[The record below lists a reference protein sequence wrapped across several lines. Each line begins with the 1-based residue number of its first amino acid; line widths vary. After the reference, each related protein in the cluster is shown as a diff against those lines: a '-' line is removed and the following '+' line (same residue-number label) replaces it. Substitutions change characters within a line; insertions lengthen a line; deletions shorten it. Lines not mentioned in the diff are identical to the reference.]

1 MTAHEMPSAPDRN
14 AAPDLS
20 PLRVALLWHSLR
32 SDNLGVGA
40 LTIAHMRIIRE
51 AAAAARRSVTF
62 DIVGFGGGQYYP
74 PAEQDFSETQ
84 VRGSK
89 NLLPGFPVWKA
100 LGRADIVLDIGAG
113 DSFADIYGAK
123 RFIWMWVPK
132 LMALLQGK
140 PLVLAPQTI
149 GPFRN
154 PVYTRLASFAMKRC
168 RKIFARDGQSKAV
181 LDQEKLGDIAAE
193 TVDVAFR
200 LPFERQTRAP
210 DGRIRFGLNVSGL
223 LYAGGYTGQNQFGIK
238 GDYRAMIDQIIT
250 KLLARGD
257 TDVVLVPHVITAGG
271 DSEDDIHVSRII
283 AEKFPACTIAPR
295 FASPSEAKS
304 FISGLD
310 VLAGS
315 RMHATI
321 AAVSSGI
328 AVVPLAYSRKFS
340 GLFAAVGYPLVG
352 DCTKQDEA
360 ELVALTLDA
369 VERRVELAA
378 AAQRSNAIAQERLG
392 VYSAFLTELMLAC
405 PGRSMKHQIRS

>member
-1 MTAHEMPSAPDRN
+1 MTAQDTASMPDIRATTTGS
-14 AAPDLS
+14 S
-20 PLRVALLWHSLR
+20 SLRVALLWHSLR

-51 AAAAARRSVTF
+51 AAAVAGRNVTF
-62 DIVGFGGGQYYP
+62 DIVGFGNSQYYP
-74 PAEQDFSETQ
+74 PVEQDFSETL

-100 LGRADIVLDIGAG
+100 LGRANIVLDIGAG

-123 RFIWMWVPK
+123 RFLWMWVPK

-149 GPFRN
+149 GPFEH
-154 PVYTRLASFAMKRC
+154 PLSARLASFAMKRC
-168 RKIFARDGQSKAV
+168 RKVFARDGQSKAV

-200 LPFERQTRAP
+200 LPFERQARAP

-223 LYAGGYTGQNQFGIK
+223 LYAGGYTGKNQFGIK
-238 GDYRAMIDQIIT
+238 GDYRAMTDQIISG
-250 KLLARGD
+250 LLARGD
-257 TDVVLVPHVITAGG
+257 TDVVLVPHVITSTG
-271 DSEDDIHVSRII
+271 DNEDDIHVSRII
-283 AEKFPACTIAPR
+283 AEKFPEVTIAPR

-310 VLAGS
+310 ILAGS

-352 DCTKQDEA
+352 DCTKQGET
-360 ELVALTLDA
+360 ELVALTLGA
-369 VERRVELAA
+369 VDRRAELAT
-378 AAQRSNAIAQERLG
+378 AAQHSNEIAQQRLG
-392 VYSAFLTELMLAC
+392 IYSTYLTSLM
-405 PGRSMKHQIRS
+405 RSIPN

>member
-1 MTAHEMPSAPDRN
+1 MTM
-14 AAPDLS
+14 AAPDAAGAPPAVS
-20 PLRVALLWHSLR
+20 AKALRVALLWHSLR

-51 AAAAARRSVTF
+51 AAAAASRRVTF
-62 DIVGFGGGQYYP
+62 DVIGFGGTAHYP
-74 PAEQDFSETQ
+74 PAENDAEETL

-89 NLLPGFPVWKA
+89 NLLPGFPMWQA
-100 LGRADIVLDIGAG
+100 LGRADLVLDIGAG

-123 RFIWMWVPK
+123 RFLWMWVPK
-132 LMALLQGK
+132 LQALLQGK

-149 GPFRN
+149 GPFKH
-154 PVYTRLASFAMKRC
+154 PLYSRLASFAMKRC
-168 RKIFARDGQSKAV
+168 RKVFARDGQSKAV
-181 LDQEKLGDIAAE
+181 LDHEKLGDIAAE

-210 DGRIRFGLNVSGL
+210 DERIRFGLNVSGL
-223 LYAGGYTGQNQFGIK
+223 LYSGGYTGKNQFGIK
-238 GDYRAMIDQIIT
+238 GDYRAMIDQIIAG
-250 KLLARGD
+250 LLARGD
-257 TDVVLVPHVITAGG
+257 TDVVLVPHVITSTG
-271 DSEDDIHVSRII
+271 DNEDDIHVSRII
-283 AEKFPACTIAPR
+283 ADKFPAVTIAPR

-310 VLAGS
+310 ILAGS
-315 RMHATI
+315 RMHATV

-360 ELVALTLDA
+360 ELVALTLGA
-369 VERRVELAA
+369 VERRAELAA
-378 AAQRSNAIAQERLG
+378 AAQRSNDAAQEKLG
-392 VYSAFLTELMLAC
+392 VYSAYLTALM
-405 PGRSMKHQIRS
+405 RSMPR

>member
-1 MTAHEMPSAPDRN
+1 MTMHDVDPAPDMLE
-14 AAPDLS
+14 PTPGS
-20 PLRVALLWHSLR
+20 SSLRIALLWHSLR

-40 LTIAHMRIIRE
+40 LTIANMRIIRE
-51 AAAAARRSVTF
+51 AAAAAGRSVTF

-74 PAEQDFSETQ
+74 PAEKDFSETL

-89 NLLPGFPVWKA
+89 NLLPGFPIWRA

-123 RFIWMWVPK
+123 RFMWMWVPK
-132 LMALLQGK
+132 IMALLQGK

-149 GPFRN
+149 GPFRH
-154 PVYTRLASFAMKRC
+154 PLYTQLASFAMKRC
-168 RKIFARDGQSKAV
+168 RKVFARDGQSKAV
-181 LDQEKLGDIAAE
+181 LDHEKIGDIAAE
-193 TVDVAFR
+193 SVDVAFR

-223 LYAGGYTGQNQFGIK
+223 LYAGGYTGKNQFGIK
-238 GDYRAMIDQIIT
+238 GDYRAMTDQIIAG
-250 KLLARGD
+250 LLARGD
-257 TDVVLVPHVITAGG
+257 TDVVLVPHVITSTG
-271 DSEDDIHVSRII
+271 DSEDDIHVSQII
-283 AEKFPACTIAPR
+283 AEKYPKVAIAPR

-310 VLAGS
+310 ILAGS

-352 DCTKQDEA
+352 DCTTQDEA
-360 ELVALTLDA
+360 ELVALTLGA
-369 VERRVELAA
+369 VENRAELAR
-378 AAQRSNAIAQERLG
+378 AAQRSNDAAQAKLAI
-392 VYSAFLTELMLAC
+392 YSSYLTALFNALPSRASHG
-405 PGRSMKHQIRS
+405 PA

>member
-1 MTAHEMPSAPDRN
+1 MTMATPDAADSVAPAKAVR
-14 AAPDLS
+14 A
-20 PLRVALLWHSLR
+20 ALLWHSLR

-51 AAAAARRSVTF
+51 AAAAAGRRVTF
-62 DIVGFGGGQYYP
+62 DVIGFGGTAHYP
-74 PAEQDFSETQ
+74 PAENDAEETL

-89 NLLPGFPVWKA
+89 NLLPGFPMWKA
-100 LGRADIVLDIGAG
+100 LGRADLVLDIGAG

-123 RFIWMWVPK
+123 RFLWMWVPK
-132 LMALLQGK
+132 LQALLQGK

-149 GPFRN
+149 GPFRH
-154 PVYTRLASFAMKRC
+154 PLSARLASFAMKRC
-168 RKIFARDGQSKAV
+168 RKVFARDGQSKAV

-223 LYAGGYTGQNQFGIK
+223 LYAGGYTGKNQFGIK
-238 GDYRAMIDQIIT
+238 GDYRAMIDQIISG
-250 KLLARGD
+250 LIARGD
-257 TDVVLVPHVITAGG
+257 TDVVLVPHVITSTG
-271 DSEDDIHVSRII
+271 DNEDDIHVARII
-283 AEKFPACTIAPR
+283 ADTIPEVTIAPR
-295 FASPSEAKS
+295 FTSPSEAKS

-310 VLAGS
+310 ILAGS

-352 DCTKQDEA
+352 DCTKQDET
-360 ELVALTLDA
+360 ELVALTLGA
-369 VERRVELAA
+369 VDRRAELAA
-378 AAQRSNAIAQERLG
+378 AAQRSNEIAQERLG
-392 VYSAFLTELMLAC
+392 IYSAYLTSLMRSI
-405 PGRSMKHQIRS
+405 PG